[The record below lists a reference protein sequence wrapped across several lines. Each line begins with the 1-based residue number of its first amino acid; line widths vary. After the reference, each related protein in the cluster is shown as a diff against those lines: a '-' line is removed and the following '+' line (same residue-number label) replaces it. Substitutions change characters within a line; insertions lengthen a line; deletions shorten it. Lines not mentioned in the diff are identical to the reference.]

1 MADRARRAE
10 ARAQRRQEAAEA
22 VVAGQENVNEEDSDD
37 NEEMEE
43 VPVRVPQRKARGPAV
58 VPQLA
63 LDPGMWMNMV
73 NVKPPYL
80 PDLEIESMKKF
91 ILEYK
96 RYSQKC
102 PRQLLRNMQQFI
114 LEDHME
120 MIVSESGQEYDEI
133 MDLERDEFIGVML
146 HMHQAHSYR
155 NWRLMVK
162 NAKMEKSDLSLP
174 TFAQYVEDFRFWV
187 NAAGRAHRV
196 PEKEIGKFLFQD

>member
-22 VVAGQENVNEEDSDD
+22 VVAGQENENEEDLDD
-37 NEEMEE
+37 NEEMED
-43 VPVRVPQRKARGPAV
+43 VPVRVHHRRARGPAV

-120 MIVSESGQEYDEI
+120 MIVSESEQEYEEI
-133 MDLERDEFIGVML
+133 ILLSKTFYTSGGYEIQTEQGFIVIPPEI
-146 HMHQAHSYR
+146 
-155 NWRLMVK
+155 VK
-162 NAKMEKSDLSLP
+162 KSILCLSIIDYDN
-174 TFAQYVEDFRFWV
+174 TT
-187 NAAGRAHRV
+187 H
-196 PEKEIGKFLFQD
+196 

>member
-22 VVAGQENVNEEDSDD
+22 VVTDQDRVNEEDSDD

-43 VPVRVPQRKARGPAV
+43 VPVRVLQRIARGLAV
-58 VPQLA
+58 APQLA
-63 LDPGMWMNMV
+63 LDPGMWLNMV

-96 RYSQKC
+96 RYSHTC

-114 LEDHME
+114 LEEHLD
-120 MIVSESGQEYDEI
+120 IIS
-133 MDLERDEFIGVML
+133 L
-146 HMHQAHSYR
+146 MHA
-155 NWRLMVK
+155 
-162 NAKMEKSDLSLP
+162 
-174 TFAQYVEDFRFWV
+174 
-187 NAAGRAHRV
+187 
-196 PEKEIGKFLFQD
+196 